1 MIGLIS
7 SNLLRRPGRT
17 LLTALGVAVGV
28 ATIVALLA
36 LTQGLR
42 DTAAGLVHLGGGDLG
57 VFQSNV
63 SDPTA
68 SVLPAS
74 LVTRL
79 GDQPYVARATPLV
92 LLVSAVTQ
100 DPAAIV
106 FGAQTNGFFA
116 QRLIIESGQPL
127 RAGAAVVGD
136 RLAAELHLHP
146 GSRLAVDHHPLLVAG
161 IYHSG
166 VLFEDQGAVT
176 DLATAQAINGH
187 AAEETDVVVQLAAG
201 TTLSAARA
209 DITRN
214 FPGTQAIADADD
226 AARSGAN
233 NVLISKAILAIV
245 VIALIVGGIGVT
257 NTASFSVLE
266 RRSEF
271 GLLAAVGWS
280 SLRVALLVLG
290 EGIGTSLLGAMIGL
304 VLGVAG
310 SAVLVQALGIGGYI
324 SPSITAW
331 ALAEGLLVGVAIG
344 VFGGIYPA
352 WRVTR
357 MRPARALSRG

>member
-1 MIGLIS
+1 MIGLIT

-57 VFQSNV
+57 VFQANV

-68 SVLPAS
+68 SVLPDT

-79 GDQPYVARATPLV
+79 GHEPYVQRATPLV

-106 FGAQTNGFFA
+106 FGAQPSGFFSR
-116 QRLIIESGQPL
+116 RLVIEAGRPL
-127 RAGAAVVGD
+127 RTGSVVVGD
-136 RLAAELHLHP
+136 QLANELHLHP
-146 GSRLAVDHHPLLVAG
+146 GSPLVVDQHRLPVTG

-166 VLFEDQGAVT
+166 ILFEDQGAVT
-176 DLATAQAINGH
+176 DLTTAQALTGH
-187 AAEETDVVVQLAAG
+187 PGEETDVVVQLAPK
-201 TTLSAARA
+201 TSLSAARA
-209 DITRN
+209 AINTD

-245 VIALIVGGIGVT
+245 IIALIVGGIGVT

-290 EGIGTSLLGAMIGL
+290 EGIGTSLVGAGIGL
-304 VLGVAG
+304 VLGLAG
-310 SAVLVQALGIGGYI
+310 SELLVQALGIGAYV
-324 SPSITAW
+324 SPAVTAW
-331 ALAEGLLVGVAIG
+331 ALGRGLLVGVAIG

-357 MRPARALSRG
+357 MRPARALARG